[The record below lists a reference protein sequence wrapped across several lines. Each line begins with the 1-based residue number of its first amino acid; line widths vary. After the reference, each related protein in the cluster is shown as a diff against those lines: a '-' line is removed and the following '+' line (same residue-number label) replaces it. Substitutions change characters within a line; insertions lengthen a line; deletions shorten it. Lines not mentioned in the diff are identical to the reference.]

1 MKHTLTTYEIAIRIH
16 ADEYAGF
23 SYDGSMAL
31 AKYLEEMEID
41 SDTEMEFNAVK
52 IRLEYAEYP
61 SAFDWSV
68 MYFGSAANALKELG
82 SDSEEAACAFIK
94 ERGATLI
101 KLEFSG
107 GVIVSNF

>member
-1 MKHTLTTYEIAIRIH
+1 MKLTLTTHEIANRIH

-41 SDTEMEFNAVK
+41 SDTEMEFDAVT
-52 IRLEYAEYP
+52 IRCDYAEYC
-61 SAFDWSV
+61 SAFDWAV
-68 MYFGSAANALKELG
+68 MYFGNAANVIKELG
-82 SDSEEAACAFIK
+82 SDSEEAACAYIK